1 MNRLVIIDGHALL
14 HRTFHALPPMTT
26 KKGQMVN
33 AVYGFV
39 SILLRVIEELKPT
52 HLAVVFDTPKPT
64 FRNKLSKDY
73 QANRPKTDENLIPQF
88 QLAHQVAEEM
98 KISHFETDGYE
109 ADDVIGT
116 IVDKTESYA
125 EVVIVTGDKDLFQLV
140 NDNVK
145 VYMPVKGIS
154 QSKLYGEKDVEEKM
168 GVGPDKIID
177 LKALIGDPS
186 DNYPG
191 IGGIGPKTAADLL
204 KTFGS
209 FAGVYQ
215 HLEEVKSKSVKEK
228 LIKDKE
234 NGELSQKLATIARD
248 VPMDFDLEKCLLK
261 SFNTA
266 EVKWLFEELEFKSL
280 IPRLV
285 GKQSTDN
292 SQHLTLNT
300 KQNRKIRD
308 ENQISLF

>member
-1 MNRLVIIDGHALL
+1 MNRLVVIDGHALL
-14 HRTFHALPPMTT
+14 HRAFHAIPPLTT
-26 KKGQMVN
+26 QKGQIVN

-73 QANRPKTDENLIPQF
+73 QANRPKTDANLISQF
-88 QLAHQVAEEM
+88 ALTHQVVEEM
-98 KISHFETDGYE
+98 QIPHFETDGYE

-116 IVDKTESYA
+116 ITQETINNKHETDMDI
-125 EVVIVTGDKDLFQLV
+125 VIVTGDRDLFQLV
-140 NDNVK
+140 NARVR

-168 GVGPDKIID
+168 GVAPDKIID

-204 KTFGS
+204 KSFGS
-209 FAGVYQ
+209 FAGIYQ
-215 HLEEVKSKSVKEK
+215 HLNEVKSKSVKEK
-228 LIKDKE
+228 LIKDQK
-234 NGELSQKLATIARD
+234 NGELSQKLATIAKD
-248 VPMDFDLEKCLLK
+248 VPMEFDLNKCTLK

-266 EVKWLFEELEFKSL
+266 EVKWLLEEFEFKSL
-280 IPRLV
+280 IPRLS
-285 GKQSTDN
+285 GKS
-292 SQHLTLNT
+292 
-300 KQNRKIRD
+300 KQETVNKKNQT
-308 ENQISLF
+308 ENVQTSLF